1 MQAQKGYIALLTT
14 IIIMAVVLTTASTVA
29 LLSIGEAQ
37 SSFALFKGDDT
48 LQFVEGCSEDA
59 LLKIRSNPSLSGTFT
74 IGRPEGQ
81 CVITVVN
88 KTGVQWTVDVS
99 TQDTRYK
106 RTVRLI
112 FDRNPTGI
120 ILTSWLEQ

>member
-37 SSFALFKGDDT
+37 SSFALFKGEDA
-48 LQFVEGCSEDA
+48 LQFVEGCSEDV
-59 LLKIRSNPSLSGTFT
+59 LLKIRSNPSIAGTFT

-81 CVITVVN
+81 CTATVESGSNPWSVLI
-88 KTGVQWTVDVS
+88 S
-99 TQDTRYK
+99 TQSTQYK
-106 RTVRLI
+106 RTIRVI

>member
-1 MQAQKGYIALLTT
+1 MQTQKGYIALLTT

-48 LQFVEGCSEDA
+48 LQFVEGCAEDA
-59 LLKIRSNPSLSGTFT
+59 LLKIRSNPSIAGTFT

-81 CVITVVN
+81 CTVTIESGSNPWSVLI
-88 KTGVQWTVDVS
+88 S
-99 TQDTRYK
+99 TQSTQYK